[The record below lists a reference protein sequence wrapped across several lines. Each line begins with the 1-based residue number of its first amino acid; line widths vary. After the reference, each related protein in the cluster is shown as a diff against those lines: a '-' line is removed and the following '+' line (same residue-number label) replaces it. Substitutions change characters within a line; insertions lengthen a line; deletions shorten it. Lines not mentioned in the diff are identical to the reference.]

1 MTGVVRHSLADNR
14 VMTAENFTDYE
25 VRIFT
30 NTELISAAEY
40 IKR

>member
-1 MTGVVRHSLADNR
+1 MNGVVRQLLADNR

-25 VRIFT
+25 VRLFT
-30 NTELISAAEY
+30 NTELVSTADL